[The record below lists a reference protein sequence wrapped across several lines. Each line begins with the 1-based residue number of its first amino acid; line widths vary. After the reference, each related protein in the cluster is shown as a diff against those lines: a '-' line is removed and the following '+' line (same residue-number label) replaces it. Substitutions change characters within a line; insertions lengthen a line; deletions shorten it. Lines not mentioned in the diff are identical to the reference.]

1 MTYIQIPAAYRTDAL
16 LILVKSG
23 FPIVCLPQKRYG
35 VCEEHLN
42 ILKRK
47 RIPFKKLDASKI
59 RMPEPTFAL

>member
-23 FPIVCLPQKRYG
+23 SPIVCLPQKRYG
-35 VCEEHLN
+35 VQEEHLN
-42 ILKRK
+42 ILKRR

-59 RMPEPTFAL
+59 RMPEPTVAL

>member
-1 MTYIQIPAAYRTDAL
+1 MTYIQIPTAYRTDAL

-35 VCEEHLN
+35 VSDEHLN

-47 RIPFKKLDASKI
+47 RIPFKKLDPSKI
-59 RMPEPTFAL
+59 RMPEPTVAS